1 MAKSKRFNWG
11 FETVPQAGLGG
22 RRGYQPRGKVLG
34 GSSAMNGMY
43 HIRPN
48 KVEIDTWAGF
58 IDGGSDKWSWDK
70 LFAAMQTSETFT
82 PPSSTVQSEGDI
94 QFVASSRGTSGP
106 VHVSYPGLC
115 VRFAP

>member
-1 MAKSKRFNWG
+1 
-11 FETVPQAGLGG
+11 
-22 RRGYQPRGKVLG
+22 
-34 GSSAMNGMY
+34 MNGMY

-48 KVEIDTWAGF
+48 KVEIDTWASF
-58 IDGGSDKWSWDK
+58 IDSGSDKWSWDK

-106 VHVSYPGLC
+106 VHVSYPGLYVHSALWC
-115 VRFAP
+115 LLRCADMLVAACSLSSATGQPRWLTSA